1 MVPARCSEKGM
12 AQAIAS
18 EASFPAARPARAAL
32 LSAAREAAVAI
43 LPPVL
48 LLAGLVM
55 LWEVLAERGIIPRFI
70 LPSPA
75 AIAHEIEANSA
86 VLIKHALATIQEA
99 LLGFAIGNT
108 AAILLALLFAWSAAV
123 RLCLYPLAL
132 VSRGVPIIAIT
143 PLLVLVFGRGLPP
156 IVAVV
161 TIGVSFPTLLNMVR
175 GLQSAD
181 VEYHEMLHTL
191 SASPLQRLRLIEIPA
206 SVPYLFAALKVSA
219 SIAFISALV
228 AEWIGSNVG
237 LGYLVVISGQYF
249 KLPMLW
255 AAIVTAAA
263 LTLIMLGIVEIV
275 ERLLWRWAAAP
286 ADL

>member
-1 MVPARCSEKGM
+1 MTE
-12 AQAIAS
+12 AIPGKAPFSAPRLGWPLWRSGAYAAAS
-18 EASFPAARPARAAL
+18 
-32 LSAAREAAVAI
+32 AI

-48 LLAGLVM
+48 FLAGLVL
-55 LWEVLAERGIIPRFI
+55 LWSVLAERGVIPRYI
-70 LPSPA
+70 LPSPG
-75 AIAHEIEANSA
+75 AILHEMATNSA
-86 VLIKHALATIQEA
+86 VLVKHALATTQEA

-108 AAILLALLFAWSAAV
+108 AAVLLALLLAWSSAA

-181 VEYHEMLHTL
+181 VDYHEMLHTL

-237 LGYLVVISGQYF
+237 LGYLVVISSQYF

-255 AAIVTAAA
+255 AAIFTAAA
-263 LTLIMLGIVEIV
+263 LTLVMLGLVEIA

>member
-1 MVPARCSEKGM
+1 MAEAISSEVPFS
-12 AQAIAS
+12 AS
-18 EASFPAARPARAAL
+18 RRGLPALQSRGYAA
-32 LSAAREAAVAI
+32 AAAI

-48 LLAGLVM
+48 FLAALV
-55 LWEVLAERGIIPRFI
+55 LIWSVLAERGVIPRYI

-75 AIAHEIEANSA
+75 AIFHEIATNSA
-86 VLIKHALATIQEA
+86 VLVKHALATIEEA

-108 AAILLALLFAWSAAV
+108 AAVLLALLFAWSSAA

-181 VEYHEMLHTL
+181 VDYHEMLHTL

-255 AAIVTAAA
+255 AAIFTSAA
-263 LTLIMLGIVEIV
+263 LTLVMLGLVEIA

-286 ADL
+286 ADR